1 MVDKGD
7 LEGAKTAAKKAFS
20 ADPKKAESLCILGKL
35 SVKGAF
41 VDQADEK
48 FMDPERLFRAALF
61 ADPQSSTAAAACAEI
76 LDERGDMEGADELY
90 QRAVQGYP
98 RDPEIQFEYGCFLED
113 KMKDATLAH
122 VMYSKVHHT
131 NPKHVGCLNNLGNIA
146 LMKNDTHT
154 AEEMY
159 RKAMEVAPVDMDLL
173 ANYGLAL
180 HKRALQQ
187 HANVSKITYDYI
199 KEQTLASYLT
209 AEEAMEQALKLN
221 PNDTSVLC
229 NLGFLK
235 AQLRQADADAEK
247 MFKRALELAPGDAST
262 MSNYALMVMSN
273 GQLRKAEEMLLQAL
287 ETQPKHPSA
296 DCNLRFVRRLIDKQ
310 RIYQLVRRPFASCPL
325 FLPSRRPRA
334 SPRVSSTPR
343 TSPHLAKYTVCHCPR
358 ASSRWYHACHC
369 ETAHG
374 SAGRIL
380 VSRLFHVT
388 WHPMLLCPPQFHSLL
403 LCCARQLPPW
413 S

>member
-1 MVDKGD
+1 MIDKGD

-20 ADPKKAESLCILGKL
+20 ADPRNAASLCILGRL
-35 SVKGAF
+35 SSQGAF

-48 FMDPERLFRAALF
+48 FMDSERLFRAALF

-76 LDERGDMEGADELY
+76 LDQKGDTEGADELY

-98 RDPEIQFEYGCFLED
+98 RDPEIQFEYGCFLEE

-122 VMYSKVHHT
+122 VMYDKVLQT
-131 NPKHVGCLNNLGNIA
+131 NPKHLGCLNNMGNIA

-159 RKAMEVAPVDMDLL
+159 RKAMEVAPGDMDLVS
-173 ANYGLAL
+173 NYGLAL

-187 HANVSKITYDYI
+187 HANVSKITYDYV
-199 KEQTLASYLT
+199 KEQALASYLT
-209 AEEAMEQALKLN
+209 AEEAMEQALKQN

-235 AQLRQADADAEK
+235 AQLRQSDADAEK
-247 MFKRALELAPGDAST
+247 MFNRALELTPGDAST

-273 GQLRKAEEMLLQAL
+273 GQLRKAEEMLIQAL
-287 ETQPKHPSA
+287 ESDPKHASA

-310 RIYQLVRRPFASCPL
+310 RIYQLV
-325 FLPSRRPRA
+325 
-334 SPRVSSTPR
+334 
-343 TSPHLAKYTVCHCPR
+343 
-358 ASSRWYHACHC
+358 
-369 ETAHG
+369 
-374 SAGRIL
+374 
-380 VSRLFHVT
+380 
-388 WHPMLLCPPQFHSLL
+388 
-403 LCCARQLPPW
+403 
-413 S
+413 